1 MSAVYHAEGLEGSYS
16 YEERK
21 ERRSDVENSEDE
33 RRKTRIGSLKKKAL
47 NASSRFTHSLKKRGR
62 RRVDFR
68 VPSVPIEDV
77 RDAEEEQAVSSFRQQ
92 LIAKDL
98 LPNKHDDYHTLLR
111 FLKARKF
118 DFEKATH
125 MWAEMLQWR
134 KEFGTD
140 TILEDF
146 EFEELEEV
154 LRYYPQGYHG
164 VDKEG
169 RPVYIERLGKAEP
182 NKLMHV
188 TTVERY
194 LKYHVQEFERALN
207 EKFPACSIAAKKH
220 IGSSTTILDVQGV
233 GLKNFSKTARDLLL
247 NMQKIDGDYYPETLH
262 QMFVVNA
269 GHGFKLL
276 WNTVKGFLDPKTT
289 SKIHV
294 LGTKYQS
301 RLLEA
306 IDSSQL
312 PEFLGGSCTCYYERG
327 CLRSN
332 RGPWNDP
339 VILKFV
345 QGIDTT
351 SARENRHT
359 SDGEK
364 IGHSC
369 VRLHSSKRRT
379 SQTSAAESVSDADD
393 LCSPVIPVTAD
404 NARLSPIYKEVREAD
419 ITPYQSCDD
428 HSATVDKVVDNG
440 RRGSGFAVKAS
451 KELKDLDYTSATAA
465 PHSFGNSIAGK
476 HNNIKDDTEG
486 KLDSFART
494 LVAFLIKML
503 SFFRI
508 LWSRQD
514 RRLNVHLSNALDLA
528 CNKNSTTEAL
538 KEDCVTSCMERLQ
551 KLELMLNE
559 LSNKPAEIPRE
570 KEHMILDSMDRIKCV
585 EFDIHKTNKVL
596 QATLMKQMEIEAT
609 LEALKDSDIKE
620 TNHYKFGFMNLCRR
634 NFVDS

>member
-1 MSAVYHAEGLEGSYS
+1 MSVYHAEGLEGSYS
-16 YEERK
+16 YEDRK

-111 FLKARKF
+111 FLRARKF
-118 DFEKATH
+118 DSEKATH

-154 LRYYPQGYHG
+154 LCYYPQGYHG

-188 TTVERY
+188 TTVECY

-312 PEFLGGSCTCYYERG
+312 PEFLGGSCTCYYEGG

-345 QGIDTT
+345 QGIDAT
-351 SARENRHT
+351 SAKESSHT
-359 SDGEK
+359 SDGER

-369 VRLHSSKRRT
+369 VRLHSTKRR
-379 SQTSAAESVSDADD
+379 SSETSAAESASDADD
-393 LCSPVIPVTAD
+393 FCTPVVLVAAD

-428 HSATVDKVVDNG
+428 HFATIDKVVDIG

-451 KELKDLDYTSATAA
+451 KELRDLDYASATAA

-476 HNNIKDDTEG
+476 HNSIKDDTGEG

-494 LVAFLIKML
+494 LVAFIIKML

-528 CNKNSTTEAL
+528 CNKNSTTEAR
-538 KEDCVTSCMERLQ
+538 KEDCVTSYMERLQ
-551 KLELMLNE
+551 KLEVIINE

-570 KEHMILDSMDRIKCV
+570 KEQMILDSMDRIKCV

-609 LEALKDSDIKE
+609 LEALKDSSIKE
-620 TNHYKFGFMNLCRR
+620 TNRYKFSFMNLCRR